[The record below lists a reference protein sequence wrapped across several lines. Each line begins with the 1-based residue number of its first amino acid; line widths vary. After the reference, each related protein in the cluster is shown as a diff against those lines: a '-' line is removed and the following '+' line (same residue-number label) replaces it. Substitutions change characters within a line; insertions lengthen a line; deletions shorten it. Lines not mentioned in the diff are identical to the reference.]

1 MGSASL
7 SAEGGVIP
15 QVHLIPKC
23 CVFHLGFWFFIFFF
37 MKMFAQGPGSPGPVV
52 GAEDQGTPTPKGT
65 ATAFGR
71 NLKEI

>member
-1 MGSASL
+1 
-7 SAEGGVIP
+7 
-15 QVHLIPKC
+15 
-23 CVFHLGFWFFIFFF
+23 

>member
-1 MGSASL
+1 MLCFPSGFL
-7 SAEGGVIP
+7 
-15 QVHLIPKC
+15 
-23 CVFHLGFWFFIFFF
+23 VFIFYFFF